1 MTAPLQSKKR
11 KAVTRDVPDV
21 GSDVSDDEF
30 QTGLLEGILS
40 QSESDSEDET
50 DEEDGSEL
58 DEDAEDDI
66 DSDEIPDEDEEE
78 ADSGL
83 KLVNGGKISSAITRK
98 ENNNDT
104 EDAGFSEENE
114 EPNYTVTED
123 ANGNPR
129 YIYKEIDPVY
139 DSDDTDAQETTNTI
153 GNIPL
158 SFYDS
163 YPHIGYDI
171 NGKKVMRPAKGEA
184 LDALLDS
191 IEVPKGWTGLTDP
204 NTGKPLELSRDEME
218 ILRRIQMDEIP
229 EDGYDPYPATIEYF
243 TSKTE
248 IMPLSAAPE
257 PKRRFIPSKHE
268 AKRVMKIVRAIREGR
283 ILPYKPPSTED
294 KESTT
299 KYYDIWANEKPRSD
313 HIMNIPAPKLPPPT
327 HDQSYNP
334 PPEYLP
340 SKSEKKAWEEA
351 DDEDREK
358 EYLPTKHDALRK
370 VPGYDRFVKERF
382 ERCLD
387 LYLAPRIRRNKLNI
401 DPESLLPKLPSPEEL
416 RPFPTTCATLYRGH
430 EGRVRSLAID
440 PTGTWLASGGDDG
453 TVRIWEL
460 LSGRQ
465 IWSMKIDDEAVNVV
479 RWRPGKD
486 AVIISAAAGESI
498 FLIIPPIVD
507 PETETTSRDIL
518 DAGWGYAAKSTNTT
532 ASASVKKEPPAKW
545 TRPGTLLEDG
555 GVLVKATVR
564 STIKVISWHRRGDYF
579 ATVSPTGQNS
589 AVAIHTLSKHLTQ
602 LPFRHLRGLAQTALF
617 HPSRPILFVAT
628 QRTIRSY
635 DLVRQTLLKTLSPG
649 ARWISSLDLHPAG
662 DNLIVGSYDRRLLW
676 HDLDLSTRPYKTLRY
691 HSKAIRAVRFHQGGL
706 PLFASASDDGSVQV
720 FHGKV
725 VADLMENATIVP
737 LKVLKG
743 HAVRKEL
750 GVLDVEWHPREAWC
764 VSAVPITPASPY
776 PLCYLTSP
784 SRLVRPLATLE
795 HLRQPPQQLR
805 APAAPHE
812 LRHYGSLTSHT
823 PPISE
828 FHHSSGHL
836 FFTRNHENHSTSP
849 AAHPSP
855 APDLAILQSLLQA
868 ALAQGTVP
876 LEKEIRVREE
886 LASLLVVEYE
896 RGAACWIRR
905 VRAGYLPLPPPAYG
919 GGEYDS
925 CVCGGCVLGF
935 GFRAREARVGEG
947 GFGC

>member
-1 MTAPLQSKKR
+1 MAPSLQSNKR
-11 KAVTRDVPDV
+11 KAVTH
-21 GSDVSDDEF
+21 GVSDAESAASGDEF

-40 QSESDSEDET
+40 QSDSESEDEEDWEDDSGLGEETEDDT
-50 DEEDGSEL
+50 DGDEIL
-58 DEDAEDDI
+58 DEGG
-66 DSDEIPDEDEEE
+66 DEEE
-78 ADSGL
+78 ADGGL
-83 KLVNGGKISSAITRK
+83 KLVNGKKRPSPIAGMEA
-98 ENNNDT
+98 NQGT
-104 EDAGFSEENE
+104 EDTGISEEDDK
-114 EPNYTVTED
+114 PNYTVTSD

-129 YIYKEIDPVY
+129 YIYREIDPVY

-153 GNIPL
+153 GNIPF

-171 NGKKVMRPAKGEA
+171 NGRKVMRPAKGEA

-204 NTGKPLELSRDEME
+204 NTGKPLELSRDELE
-218 ILRRIQMDEIP
+218 ILKRIQMDELP
-229 EDGYDPYPATIEYF
+229 EDGYDPYPATVEYF

-248 IMPLSAAPE
+248 TMPLSAAPE
-257 PKRRFIPSKHE
+257 PKRRFIPSRHE

-294 KESTT
+294 EESAT
-299 KYYDIWANEKPRSD
+299 KYYDIWANEKPRPD

-340 SKSEKKAWEEA
+340 TKPERKSWEEV
-351 DDEDREK
+351 DEEDREK
-358 EYLPTKHDALRK
+358 EFLPTSYDALRK

-387 LYLAPRIRRNKLNI
+387 LYLAPRVRRNKLNI

-453 TVRIWEL
+453 TVRVWEL

-465 IWSMKIDDEAVNVV
+465 IWSVKIGDGEAVNVV
-479 RWRPGKD
+479 GWRPGKD
-486 AVIISAAAGESI
+486 AIILSAAAGEST
-498 FLIIPPIVD
+498 FLIAPPIVD
-507 PETETTSRDIL
+507 PETETTSRSLL
-518 DAGWGYAAKSTNTT
+518 DAGWGYAANPTSTTSLST
-532 ASASVKKEPPAKW
+532 RKEPPANW
-545 TRPGTLLEDG
+545 TRPGTRLEDE

-579 ATVSPTGQNS
+579 VTVSPTGQNS

-635 DLVRQTLLKTLSPG
+635 DLVRQTLIKTLTPG

-662 DNLIVGSYDRRLLW
+662 DNLLVGSYDRRLLW

-691 HSKAIRAVRFHQGGL
+691 HTKAIRSVRFHQGGL

-737 LKVLKG
+737 LKMLRG
-743 HAVRKEL
+743 HAVRREL

-764 VSAVPITPASPY
+764 VSAGKISP
-776 PLCYLTSP
+776 
-784 SRLVRPLATLE
+784 V
-795 HLRQPPQQLR
+795 
-805 APAAPHE
+805 
-812 LRHYGSLTSHT
+812 
-823 PPISE
+823 I
-828 FHHSSGHL
+828 
-836 FFTRNHENHSTSP
+836 
-849 AAHPSP
+849 
-855 APDLAILQSLLQA
+855 
-868 ALAQGTVP
+868 
-876 LEKEIRVREE
+876 
-886 LASLLVVEYE
+886 
-896 RGAACWIRR
+896 
-905 VRAGYLPLPPPAYG
+905 
-919 GGEYDS
+919 
-925 CVCGGCVLGF
+925 
-935 GFRAREARVGEG
+935 
-947 GFGC
+947 